1 MINKKKVGLNSFKK
15 NKVANL
21 EKDLGNMSQ
30 IIIDN
35 NTTTSCIADIEMTQN
50 TNVKEEYIQNMYE

>member
-1 MINKKKVGLNSFKK
+1 
-15 NKVANL
+15 
-21 EKDLGNMSQ
+21 MSQ